1 MLPLPTTYILLEAV
15 IVGHCRHGWR
25 PGAEFGGTKKFFCCP
40 ISGKMSIF
48 RVKIS
53 DDLFL
58 VIDLVLRIFP
68 FFSHIFRMFTML
80 NVVYDHFLTRK
91 PPFFT
96 LSILSHT
103 SDNTASQNIRGDQ
116 CMGRPP
122 TSNFGGTVPPSPLGF
137 LVILDCMQHS
147 HTVEN

>member
-1 MLPLPTTYILLEAV
+1 MLDVPPSLLLLFLLLLLYLLLNVNEFYNCNRKTTA
-15 IVGHCRHGWR
+15 RTDHGR
-25 PGAEFGGTKKFFCCP
+25 RLGAKFGGTKKFFRGP

-53 DDLFL
+53 DDLFS

-68 FFSHIFRMFTML
+68 FFSHSFRMFTML

-96 LSILSHT
+96 LFILSRT
-103 SDNTASQNIRGDQ
+103 SDNTASQNI
-116 CMGRPP
+116 
-122 TSNFGGTVPPSPLGF
+122 GGTVPPVPLG
-137 LVILDCMQHS
+137 LRPW
-147 HTVEN
+147 N

>member
-1 MLPLPTTYILLEAV
+1 MGGDLAPNL
-15 IVGHCRHGWR
+15 
-25 PGAEFGGTKKFFCCP
+25 GGTQTFFNGP
-40 ISGKMSIF
+40 ISGKISIF

-53 DDLFL
+53 DDFFL

-68 FFSHIFRMFTML
+68 FFSHSFRMFTML

-96 LSILSHT
+96 LFILSRT
-103 SDNTASQNIRGDQ
+103 SDNTTSQNIGGDQ

-122 TSNFGGTVPPSPLGF
+122 TSNFGGTV
-137 LVILDCMQHS
+137 
-147 HTVEN
+147 